1 MNAISKTLLY
11 FFGHTSVIIFLLW
24 DVFNEPYFLIAALVF
39 GSIILL
45 STVLFYLFQVL
56 ELQ

>member
-24 DVFNEPYFLIAALVF
+24 DVFNGFLIAALVF